1 MNYFYAFISVFIL
14 SIIFTPLI
22 RRYALEKKI
31 VDYPGHRKIHKSPI
45 PLLGGL
51 AIFFSFFLVLSYFV
65 FFTPYILGK
74 TLALK
79 QLIGVFIAGLFLMI
93 GGFLDDK
100 YNLPPKKQFIWP
112 LLAVLTIII
121 SGVGVK
127 YITNPFGG
135 EINLEI
141 RNFFIFNFLGSPH
154 YFSFPA
160 DILTLFWLLGMIY
173 TTKFLDGLD
182 GLVSGIT
189 AIGSLII
196 FGLCLFTIFFQPEVG
211 FIAII
216 LAGAYLG
223 FLMFNWHPAKIFLG
237 EGGSTFSG
245 FMLGILAIISGGKF
259 ATTLLVVGIAV
270 LDVAWIIIRRVILEH
285 HSPFLADKKHLHFRL
300 LDIGFSHRQTVLLLY
315 FLALFFGLATFFLKS
330 MGKLVILGILPVL
343 MAILVIFLVGV
354 YKNKNKV

>member
-1 MNYFYAFISVFIL
+1 MLYFIAFISSFLLVIF
-14 SIIFTPLI
+14 FTPLV

-79 QLIGVFIAGLFLMI
+79 QLLGVFIAGLFLMI

-100 YNLPPKKQFIWP
+100 YNLSPKKQFIWP
-112 LLAVLTIII
+112 FLAVLTVII
-121 SGVGVK
+121 SGIGVK

-135 EINLEI
+135 EINLEM
-141 RNFFIFNFLGSPH
+141 RNFFIFNFLGLPR
-154 YFSFPA
+154 YLSFPA
-160 DILTLFWLLGMIY
+160 DFLTLFWLLGMIY

-189 AIGSLII
+189 TIGSLII

-223 FLMFNWHPAKIFLG
+223 FLIFNWHPAKIFLG

-315 FLALFFGLATFFLKS
+315 FLALLLGLSTFFLKS
-330 MGKLVILGILPVL
+330 LGKVIILGILPVL
-343 MAILVIFLVGV
+343 MAILLIFLVGV
-354 YKNKNKV
+354 YKNKNKA